1 MGINSFYE
9 NENASQ
15 PETVNVDAVAD
26 KEPVIYD
33 LKSGHNG
40 TLTIATEGIK
50 WVLSE
55 EKPTNPT
62 YESGL
67 EGTIKLSLYNYGLSI
82 FSISNGGY
90 CRLYLT
96 AVPNAGAD
104 YLPKINMTIND
115 AYYEDYQ
122 KNSKLEMTKYNL
134 DRKINN
140 LKNKW
145 PNDEDT
151 YLLDNC
157 FSALDDMGG
166 KIDVYM
172 YNIPLPATLLNKWDK
187 IVINDV
193 TGENI
198 AISPYH
204 FFNFHDSETPEETP
218 FVHIPD
224 DGAEPE
230 NYNYLYGNINVANRW
245 ETMHMPVERMKQDSD
260 KIFCWSRAE
269 NYSQS
274 FPHANARFKLDGVS
288 PWVDLQIEYDTII
301 WQALTGWHSDELNLS
316 DKRYHRFK
324 GIQWDVWVDGLG
336 QSMSITIIPTFLGNR
351 QDQKCYMQVGYS
363 RTQTAGAET
372 ETYIFDDASAI
383 KVLENG
389 KPFDTTFN
397 FIWYIYHNEDSPK
410 DIFSEGKI
418 TNLPVEF
425 FYSNKGKNDGK
436 ISCSFPSNFLSD
448 IGDDI
453 VAKLYSLVKGISTEK
468 NSLSKVY
475 DIGTGEKNNKDSSII
490 IFHAGLYDGDKYD
503 DNDDITDDIEDSDGY
518 NGVGLLTTQY
528 ALTSKRTQQL
538 GWKLWGASFV
548 ELIEKVNNNPIE
560 NIISLKVF
568 PRDFTGNDEVIKLGN
583 VEMDVNGA
591 KITNDTYSYKWDIG
605 TFTVRKKYNSFLD
618 FTPFTK
624 VSIWLPFIGLKDLD
638 TSLFM
643 GKTVSLRYIV
653 DIITGACKAELRYN
667 GALLTDFEGSM
678 GIDVSLTA
686 SNRAQVEAA
695 FIGNTVSSVTRNI
708 GGIVS
713 GGAGMAS
720 EGLDTNFSG
729 GGGKGAIV
737 QGIANI
743 GSDLLQSALN
753 QYHTT
758 SGGSPSPS
766 CSAYQTRDAYL
777 IYDRPTY
784 QDLKAFNMTHGRMCM
799 LSRSLG
805 TLKGFTKCNA
815 MIDLSGIPCTEEERS
830 MLLSILSSG
839 FFINH

>member
-67 EGTIKLSLYNYGLSI
+67 EGTIKLSLYNYGMAI
-82 FSISNGGY
+82 FGLRISGY
-90 CRLYLT
+90 CRLILT
-96 AVPNAGAD
+96 AVPNAGEN

-115 AYYEDYQ
+115 VYYGDYRPD
-122 KNSKLEMTKYNL
+122 NKLEMTKYNL

-172 YNIPLPATLLNKWDK
+172 YNIPMPVTTINKWDK
-187 IVINDV
+187 IVIDGV

-245 ETMHMPVERMKQDSD
+245 GTMHMPVERMKQDSD

-274 FPHANARFKLDGVS
+274 FPHANARFKLNGVS
-288 PWVDLQIEYDTII
+288 PWVDFQIEYDTII
-301 WQALTGWHSDELNLS
+301 YQALTGWHSDELNLT

-324 GIQWDVWVDGLG
+324 GIQWDVWLDGEGTSMAITIVPTLLG
-336 QSMSITIIPTFLGNR
+336 QLPKNVYPRIDIGYADTEMESIHFQPISIEFHSDVHESTYGKLLNMIDNPLESVYLGIRYYYLDYNTNVRHGVVTGLIPYILPDSPDNMPALRGKDGIVST
-351 QDQKCYMQVGYS
+351 K
-363 RTQTAGAET
+363 AEP
-372 ETYIFDDASAI
+372 DD
-383 KVLENG
+383 G
-389 KPFDTTFN
+389 KSTV
-397 FIWYIYHNEDSPK
+397 IYH
-410 DIFSEGKI
+410 F
-418 TNLPVEF
+418 
-425 FYSNKGKNDGK
+425 
-436 ISCSFPSNFLSD
+436 
-448 IGDDI
+448 
-453 VAKLYSLVKGISTEK
+453 
-468 NSLSKVY
+468 
-475 DIGTGEKNNKDSSII
+475 
-490 IFHAGLYDGDKYD
+490 GLYNGDKYD
-503 DNDDITDDIEDSDGY
+503 KNDDISDDIEDSNGY

-528 ALTSKRTQQL
+528 ALTSKRAQQL
-538 GWKLWGASFV
+538 GWKLWGASFI
-548 ELIEKVNNNPIE
+548 ELIGKVNNNPIE
-560 NIISLKVF
+560 NVISLKVF
-568 PRDFTGNDEVIKLGN
+568 PFDISGTESEIVLGN
-583 VEMDVNGA
+583 VKMGVNGA
-591 KITNDTYSYKWDIG
+591 LIKNENYNYKREIG
-605 TFTVRKKYNSFLD
+605 SVRVKPKYNSFLD
-618 FTPFTK
+618 YAPFTK

-638 TSLFM
+638 TSFVM
-643 GKTVSLRYIV
+643 GKTISVRYIV

-667 GALLTDFEGSM
+667 GACFADFEGSM

-695 FIGNTVSSVTRNI
+695 FISNTVQSVARNAMGI
-708 GGIVS
+708 VGGAKMMGDINTDYAMQGAGGVAGGIV
-713 GGAGMAS
+713 
-720 EGLDTNFSG
+720 
-729 GGGKGAIV
+729 
-737 QGIANI
+737 NI
-743 GSDLLQSALN
+743 GCDLLNSAMN

-758 SGGSPSPS
+758 SSGAPSPA
-766 CSAYQTRDAYL
+766 CSAYQTRDVFL

-784 QDLKAFNMTHGRMCM
+784 QDLKAFNITHGRMCM

-839 FFINH
+839 FFINS